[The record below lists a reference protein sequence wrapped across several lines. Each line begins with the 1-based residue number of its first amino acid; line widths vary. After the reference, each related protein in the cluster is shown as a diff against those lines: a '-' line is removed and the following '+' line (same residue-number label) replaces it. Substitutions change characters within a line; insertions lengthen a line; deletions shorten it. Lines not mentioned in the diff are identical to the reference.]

1 MILIGLGSN
10 IGDREKNIASAI
22 QKLGNHQEIRIDK
35 VSSLYE
41 TKPIGVT
48 EQPDFLNGV
57 ISIDT
62 VLTPIKL
69 LEVCLDVEWKMGR
82 VRDQRWGPRNIDIDI
97 LVYNDLVIHDDVLQI
112 PHPRLHERHFVLIPL
127 QEIAGDIPIYQGLT
141 SRQLLHKI
149 GNSGDVVL
157 YKKHSDQLC
166 KVLFISA
173 PVGAGHIRAAQA
185 IISALHKGETSA
197 QTKMANVFDF
207 FNPSIGKII
216 LNTYLK
222 ILEVFPKLYGMAYS
236 WGNESYLALL
246 GRRIVSA
253 YLANHMEKYIMEY
266 NPAVIVC
273 THATPAGLI
282 AHLVRK
288 NKLTIPVVAVVTDFV
303 VHRLWIYPEIKHYIV
318 ADRAMGDILTQN
330 GIEGHCIQVMGIP
343 VDEKFSLVPDRQSTL
358 DKLQFSEMNKTI
370 LIMGG
375 GAGMLPMTEIVACC
389 EKIDTTLQI
398 IVVTGNNKKIYKK
411 LNDLQPKLHNKVKIL
426 KYVDNI
432 NELMAISDLIISKPG
447 GMTSAESLCRGLP
460 MIIYKPIPGQEEANT
475 HYLIKCGA
483 ALRADSLAE
492 IQTII
497 TRLLVEDP
505 EQLTAL
511 QQNALAISHPQSAKE
526 IAKYIVS
533 LVQAD

>member
-1 MILIGLGSN
+1 MIVIGLGSN

-22 QKLGNHQEIRIDK
+22 QKIANHPEIHIDK

-57 ISIDT
+57 VSIDT
-62 VLTPIKL
+62 ALTPFKL
-69 LEVCLDVEWKMGR
+69 LEVCLDVEYQMGR

-97 LVYNDLVIHDDVLQI
+97 LVYHDHFIQDEVLQI
-112 PHPRLHERHFVLIPL
+112 PHPCLHERRFVLIPL
-127 QEIAGDIPIYQGLT
+127 QEIAGDVPIYQGLT
-141 SRQLLHKI
+141 PRQLLHKI
-149 GNSGDVVL
+149 NDCGDVVL
-157 YKKHSDQLC
+157 YKKHSDRLC

-185 IISALHKGETSA
+185 IMSALSKGYTLTE
-197 QTKMANVFDF
+197 TKMANVFDF

-222 ILEVFPKLYGMAYS
+222 ILKIFPKLYGMAYS
-236 WGNESYLALL
+236 WGNESYLALV
-246 GRRIVSA
+246 GRQIVST
-253 YLANHMEKYIMEY
+253 YLAKHMEKYIMEY
-266 NPAVIVC
+266 KPAVIVC

-282 AHLVRK
+282 AHLIRK
-288 NKLTIPVVAVVTDFV
+288 NKLTIPVVAVVTDFI

-318 ADRAMGDILTQN
+318 ANCAMRDMLTQY
-330 GIEGHCIQVMGIP
+330 GIEGNCIQVMGIP
-343 VDEKFSLVPDRQSTL
+343 VDEKFSQVPDRQSIL
-358 DKLQFSEMNKTI
+358 DKLQLSEMNKTI

-389 EKIDTTLQI
+389 EKIDIMLQI
-398 IVVTGNNKKIYKK
+398 IVVTGNNKSIYKK
-411 LNDLQPKLHNKVKIL
+411 LNDLQPKLRNKVRIVR
-426 KYVDNI
+426 YVDNV

-447 GMTSAESLCRGLP
+447 GMTSAESLCQGLP

-475 HYLIKCGA
+475 NYLVKCGA
-483 ALRADSLAE
+483 ALRADSLVE

-497 TRLLVEDP
+497 KRLLVENP

-511 QQNALAISHPQSAKE
+511 QQNALAISQPQSAKE
-526 IAKYIVS
+526 IAKYLVS
-533 LVQAD
+533 LV